1 MKEIQEIV
9 QTATDPVGSLQL
21 RHEAFSDLVIRF
33 QDMAFGCAFAV
44 LGDACL
50 AEDAA
55 QEAFVVAWQKLSLAV
70 LPEN

>member
-1 MKEIQEIV
+1 VKEIQEIV

-44 LGDACL
+44 W
-50 AEDAA
+50 
-55 QEAFVVAWQKLSLAV
+55 VMRAWLKTRRRKHS
-70 LPEN
+70 